1 MLKCNFLTFFH
12 TEIEFKSTEKI
23 LILINL
29 WQYQP
34 PDKHWVLS
42 PSNFFKAFRICFYG
56 TYYFQMTGHGAEK
69 YGKIWLD

>member
-1 MLKCNFLTFFH
+1 MLKRNFLTFFH
-12 TEIEFKSTEKI
+12 TEIEFKSTGKI

-42 PSNFFKAFRICFYG
+42 PSNFFFKPSEFAFMVPIISRWQDMVLKSMG
-56 TYYFQMTGHGAEK
+56 K
-69 YGKIWLD
+69 YG